1 MIVRDAG
8 DSWQVVLQ
16 PDHADLSAQFAAAW
30 GNANGFVS
38 PSPPEPVLVA
48 TARHDDG
55 WAVWERAP
63 ALDRRGDGPRN
74 FLDVEV
80 PSHLAFYRAM
90 IAAVLDHDAYAGLLV
105 SMHGAGIYRGRYGTQ
120 PSLKLTFADE
130 VRDQVEAFVREQEEV
145 QARLVSELGVSEQE
159 RWANYRLLQVYDR
172 LSLYYCLRDVEA
184 GEPDTIAPV
193 PHDYSGAESALVIE
207 PLAPWHVRMDPYPFA
222 ESPATFRL
230 VRRVLPKRSWPDGE
244 SFRRD
249 FFATAPEEAAITIE
263 ARSSMSDMANE

>member
-8 DSWQVVLQ
+8 DAWQVVLQ
-16 PDHADLSAQFAAAW
+16 PDHADLSAQFARAW
-30 GNANGFVS
+30 GSDGFA
-38 PSPPEPVLVA
+38 PPAPLESVVVA

-63 ALDRRGDGPRN
+63 ALDREGAAPRT

-90 IAAVLDHDAYAGLLV
+90 IAAVLDQDPYAGLLV

-120 PSLKLTFADE
+120 PSLQLTFADE
-130 VRDQVEAFVREQEEV
+130 VRDRVEAFVGEQEDL
-145 QARLVSELGVSEQE
+145 QARLAAELGVPEAE

-172 LSLYYCLRDVEA
+172 LSLYFCLRDVEA

-193 PHDYSGAESALVIE
+193 PRDYSGTEAELALE
-207 PLAPWHVRMDPYPFA
+207 PLGAWHIRMDPFPFA
-222 ESPATFRL
+222 ESPARFRL
-230 VRRVLPKRSWPDGE
+230 LRRVLRKRAWPDGE

-249 FFATAPEEAAITIE
+249 FAATAPETVAITIE
-263 ARSSMSDMANE
+263 AGNSMSDMADR

>member
-1 MIVRDAG
+1 MIVRDRG

-16 PDHADLSAQFAAAW
+16 PDHADLAAQFARAW
-30 GNANGFVS
+30 GGDGFTAPTPLASV
-38 PSPPEPVLVA
+38 VVA

-63 ALDRRGDGPRN
+63 ALDREEVAPRN

-90 IAAVLDHDAYAGLLV
+90 IAAVLDQDPYAGLLV

-130 VRDQVEAFVREQEEV
+130 VRDQVEAFVTEQEEL
-145 QARLVSELGVSEQE
+145 QKRLVARLGVSEEE
-159 RWANYRLLQVYDR
+159 RWTNYRLLQVYDR
-172 LSLYYCLRDVEA
+172 LSLYFCLRDVEA
-184 GEPDTIAPV
+184 GEPDTVEPV
-193 PHDYSGAESALVIE
+193 PRDYQGGEAAVSVEPAGAWRVN
-207 PLAPWHVRMDPYPFA
+207 VDPYPFA

-230 VRRVLPKRSWPDGE
+230 VRRLLPKEGKRDGE
-244 SFRRD
+244 SFRRE
-249 FFATAPEEAAITIE
+249 FAAAVPEDVEITIGP
-263 ARSSMSDMANE
+263 R

>member
-30 GNANGFVS
+30 GNPDGFVP
-38 PSPPEPVLVA
+38 PSPPEPVMVA

-63 ALDRRGDGPRN
+63 ALDRDGAAPRN

-120 PSLKLTFADE
+120 PSLQLTFADE
-130 VRDQVEAFVREQEEV
+130 VRDQVEAFVEEQEEL
-145 QARLVSELGVSEQE
+145 QERLVSELGVSEEE

-172 LSLYYCLRDVEA
+172 LSLYFCLRDVEA
-184 GEPDTIAPV
+184 GEADTIAPV
-193 PHDYSGAESALVIE
+193 PRDYSGTEAALAIE
-207 PLAPWHVRMDPYPFA
+207 PLGPWHVRLDPYPFA
-222 ESPATFRL
+222 ESPEEFRL
-230 VRRVLPKRSWPDGE
+230 LRRVLPKRSWADGE
-244 SFRRD
+244 RFRQD
-249 FFATAPEEAAITIE
+249 FAATAPETAVITIE
-263 ARSSMSDMANE
+263 ASNPMSDMVNT